1 MIITPILIV
10 HRYLGVV
17 LGLLMTIWC
26 LSGFVMMYQ
35 PFPETT
41 PAERAAGLSRLTPAA
56 CCQALAPLDDDQD
69 VTGAMIE
76 MRDGKAV
83 MRAGRRISP
92 LRDGDDIA
100 ALDET
105 GVRAVAESF
114 ARANAIAGP
123 LRNAAPLAV
132 DQWTTAIWQRETSI
146 WKTAFADGAYVYVS
160 ADTGMVIQDASAR
173 ERLLNWFGAVPHWL
187 YPTMLRQNAPLWS
200 QVVIWSAALGVFL
213 TVTGLIVGVT
223 KLRGRSGAW
232 FPYRRPVWFLHHV
245 FGIFV
250 GLFVLTWTF
259 SGLLTMQPWG
269 LFETPSLVSRADVTG
284 AARWADARALLARA
298 APIVAA
304 EDVVQLRIGALFGKP
319 YLVVRQRDGAES
331 RIGDTETSAAL
342 TAAVHGAGAPFAGA
356 RLDLLSH
363 EDSYYYGH
371 HGDVKM
377 PVYRLRLADADATH
391 IYIDPHTGDVL
402 KMVDAT
408 AMRYRWLE
416 SALHDFDFLKAR
428 PAWDIIV
435 LILLAAVTAACAT
448 GAWLSLMRIGRDAKA
463 AGALL
468 LRIRA
473 KSARR

>member
-1 MIITPILIV
+1 
-10 HRYLGVV
+10 
-17 LGLLMTIWC
+17 
-26 LSGFVMMYQ
+26 
-35 PFPETT
+35 
-41 PAERAAGLSRLTPAA
+41 
-56 CCQALAPLDDDQD
+56 
-69 VTGAMIE
+69 
-76 MRDGKAV
+76 
-83 MRAGRRISP
+83 
-92 LRDGDDIA
+92 
-100 ALDET
+100 
-105 GVRAVAESF
+105 
-114 ARANAIAGP
+114 
-123 LRNAAPLAV
+123 
-132 DQWTTAIWQRETSI
+132 
-146 WKTAFADGAYVYVS
+146 
-160 ADTGMVIQDASAR
+160 
-173 ERLLNWFGAVPHWL
+173 
-187 YPTMLRQNAPLWS
+187 
-200 QVVIWSAALGVFL
+200 
-213 TVTGLIVGVT
+213 
-223 KLRGRSGAW
+223 
-232 FPYRRPVWFLHHV
+232 
-245 FGIFV
+245 
-250 GLFVLTWTF
+250 
-259 SGLLTMQPWG
+259 MQPWG

-356 RLDLLSH
+356 RLDLLAH

-371 HGDVKM
+371 HGDVKI
-377 PVYRLRLADADATH
+377 PAYRLRLADADATR
-391 IYIDPHTGDVL
+391 IYIDPHTGEVL

-435 LILLAAVTAACAT
+435 LLLLAAVTAACGT
-448 GAWLSLMRIGRDAKA
+448 GTWLSLMRIGRDAKA